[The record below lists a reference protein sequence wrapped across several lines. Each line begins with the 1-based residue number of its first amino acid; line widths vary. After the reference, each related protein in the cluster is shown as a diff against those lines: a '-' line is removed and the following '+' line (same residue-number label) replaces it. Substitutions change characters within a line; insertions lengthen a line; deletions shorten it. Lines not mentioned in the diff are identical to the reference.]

1 MSEKPRNPESI
12 ESPDLTELRE
22 ANRLA
27 GEKTLHE
34 IYKRHYANLYHQPSH
49 TVGHMRE
56 EIRGGVATAMERVV
70 AHIENVFP
78 ESIGEL
84 SPAAKERFEVYK
96 LAMMAGMLTHDV
108 IIEIDNTVESDESA
122 EGEKMTQRR
131 RGMFPGGNEYESA
144 EFYLDALELPAGNK
158 HRAFFEKVLRD
169 TVSGTVPDGTGMIF
183 VGEEEIE
190 GLSNEAAEA
199 VRGNLVDSKTGK
211 AMILNLDSKTAGDS
225 LAHLVGSTTDLI
237 GAAFPERF
245 GETGDLE
252 MFELYYQL
260 SRDSVAF
267 LENPTSLSRD
277 RAVQMLKTMESWR
290 KTQIGVALGQQLR
303 LKQNFTP
310 ENTSQKFTELFA
322 LLTEGE
328 AVVVSPSNEEVA
340 DFLQWTNMLSIGMQQ
355 SMVDSAKRYEDF
367 KAYSISSEGEET
379 LNEDE
384 IRVME
389 SALDSVS
396 ADVSQLRRYV
406 KDFDSK
412 IKANSKRQAESA

>member
-1 MSEKPRNPESI
+1 MIEKPRSQESI
-12 ESPDLTELRE
+12 ESPDLIELRE

-108 IIEIDNTVESDESA
+108 IIEIDNTIESDESV

-131 RGMFPGGNEYESA
+131 RGMVPGGNEYESA
-144 EFYLDALELPAGNK
+144 EFYLDALELTAGNK

-169 TVSGTVPDGTGMIF
+169 TVAGTVPDGTGMIF
-183 VGEEEIE
+183 VGEAELE
-190 GLSNEAAEA
+190 GLTDGAAEA
-199 VRGNLVDSKTGK
+199 VREHLVDPETGK
-211 AMILNLDSKTAGDS
+211 AMILNLDSESTGDS
-225 LAHLVGSTTDLI
+225 LAHLLGSTTDLI

-252 MFELYYQL
+252 MFEFYYQL

-267 LENPTSLSRD
+267 MEKPASLSRD
-277 RAVQMLKTMESWR
+277 RAVQMLKTMEGWR
-290 KTQIGVALGQQLR
+290 KTQIGVALGQHLR

-310 ENTSQKFTELFA
+310 ENTKQKFTELFA
-322 LLTEGE
+322 VLTEGE
-328 AVVVSPSNEEVA
+328 DVVVSPSGEEID
-340 DFLQWTNMLSIGMQQ
+340 DFLQWTDLLSAGMQQ
-355 SMVDSAKRYEDF
+355 SMIDSAKRYEDF
-367 KAYSISSEGEET
+367 KGYKINTEGEET
-379 LNEDE
+379 LTEEE
-384 IRVME
+384 IQIME
-389 SALDSVS
+389 SALESVS
-396 ADVSQLRRYV
+396 ADKNQLHRFV

-412 IKANSKRQAESA
+412 IQANSKSKVKNA